1 MPIPPSIHN
10 LCDLLDE
17 SAEKHP
23 DKIAMRDREENGYSQ
38 WTYLEMSNYV
48 YSFAR
53 YLKKLNVNKNQTVGI
68 LIPNSKWW
76 GLAFFA
82 SIACDAQVVPLD
94 TRLSIEETAAIIKT
108 ANIKSLITADIYK
121 EKIEKLKLLNLN
133 FNNIISVDISDNGK
147 LLLETILPND
157 SSNFIRNNLRIHPAL
172 IIFTSGTTGTP
183 KGVVL
188 THGNLLTD
196 IFDMLKVL
204 EISEYESFVSIL
216 PLNHVFEITGGL
228 LSPVA
233 LNATVTYVRSL
244 RPDLIF
250 RTIRESKMTVMMV
263 VPSFL
268 NLFLSKIK
276 QQATIKI
283 GGKFNQ
289 LFRFGRLLNK
299 IGLPAGK
306 ILFSNVKKNI
316 SPSFKGFVCGGAPVD
331 IDVIRELNT
340 LGINVLQGY
349 GLTETSPVIA
359 VNTFKKNRFGSV
371 GKKLPAAEFKIDY
384 ENNANY
390 GELLVRG
397 GMVFRGYFDNP
408 AETKKVFRNDWFKTG
423 DLAKI
428 DADGYLYII
437 GRVKSIIVTAGGKN
451 IYPEYVERFLKKCSS
466 VNEACV
472 IGIPVKSGAEKP
484 VAVISLK
491 SEEDFDEIEIKK
503 ELKSLLEGIA
513 EYQRPKEFIFV
524 EKLPLTSSLKVK
536 RQEVATLIK
545 NRE

>member
-1 MPIPPSIHN
+1 MPIPQSIHN
-10 LCDLLDE
+10 LCDLLDK
-17 SAEKHP
+17 STAKHP
-23 DKIAMRDREENGYSQ
+23 DKIAARDREENGYSQ

-53 YLKKLNVNKNQTVGI
+53 HLKKLNVNKNQTVGI

-94 TRLSIEETAAIIKT
+94 TRLSIEETAAIIKA

-147 LLLETILPND
+147 ILLETILPND

-172 IIFTSGTTGTP
+172 IIFTSGTTGAP

-250 RTIRESKMTVMMV
+250 RTIHESNMTVMMV

-289 LFRFGRLLNK
+289 LFRFGMLLNK

-306 ILFSNVKKNI
+306 ILFSNVKKI
-316 SPSFKGFVCGGAPVD
+316 SALLLKASF
-331 IDVIRELNT
+331 
-340 LGINVLQGY
+340 
-349 GLTETSPVIA
+349 
-359 VNTFKKNRFGSV
+359 
-371 GKKLPAAEFKIDY
+371 AA
-384 ENNANY
+384 AH
-390 GELLVRG
+390 R
-397 GMVFRGYFDNP
+397 
-408 AETKKVFRNDWFKTG
+408 
-423 DLAKI
+423 
-428 DADGYLYII
+428 
-437 GRVKSIIVTAGGKN
+437 
-451 IYPEYVERFLKKCSS
+451 
-466 VNEACV
+466 
-472 IGIPVKSGAEKP
+472 
-484 VAVISLK
+484 
-491 SEEDFDEIEIKK
+491 
-503 ELKSLLEGIA
+503 
-513 EYQRPKEFIFV
+513 
-524 EKLPLTSSLKVK
+524 
-536 RQEVATLIK
+536 
-545 NRE
+545 